1 MLQMIIADDDRLI
14 RESLSR
20 LIDWTSH
27 GISVSAVAR
36 TGEEALNQVLTL
48 RPDILLTDIEM
59 PHMTGTQ
66 LLKTLRQENIPC
78 EVIFLSAYS
87 NFAYAQEAVRYGAF
101 NYLLKPVD
109 ESQLINTVTRC
120 RNQILLRQN
129 ELQLLSQD
137 KQIHTM
143 ACTSGLKSLIL
154 QNSQSGD
161 SLADAQLLHII
172 GFPQDENTSIGA
184 ICLTMDSQGPED
196 ARLTMDSREL
206 EAACLSVRG
215 LECEDGFPANPRP
228 ETGGF
233 CADTKGRISGHPT
246 GNISHAS
253 PQLLPLSSTETM
265 LLFLAPTPS
274 SNRLCQYMEQYAERL
289 LPFIPAEARICVSTV
304 HTCRQI
310 GRLYPE
316 CCFARLLT
324 RFYGDK
330 AVSLFRQVQSVSED
344 SAPMPGPGQLLSLFR
359 EDGRNIDSALKS
371 LFLSFIPNGMLYNL
385 HDMKLRCLSLL
396 DGLGR
401 ESNPFSCSAADW
413 ESDFMFSFKKD
424 ILACGSV
431 TALYEAMVRIL
442 YRLFVHS
449 LEENSPKSRLVH
461 KTLQYIR
468 ENYAHATLSDVS
480 ATLYISPSYLSRL
493 FASEMDESFS
503 RYLMRYRIN
512 IAKEKLRNP
521 EAKLYAIAESV
532 GYSDLAHFSKA
543 FKLIEGISPGKYRKE
558 YGGL

>member
-20 LIDWTSH
+20 LINWEDY
-27 GISVSAVAR
+27 GISVSAVAQ
-36 TGEEALNQVLTL
+36 TGEEALNQVLAL

-87 NFAYAQEAVRYGAF
+87 NFSYAQEAVRYGAF

-129 ELQLLSQD
+129 EQQLISQD
-137 KQIHTM
+137 KQIQAM
-143 ACTSGLKSLIL
+143 AYANGLKALIL
-154 QNSQSGD
+154 QNSQAGD
-161 SLADAQLLHII
+161 SLADTQLLHII
-172 GFPQDENTSIGA
+172 GFPQDENTSIGGV
-184 ICLTMDSQGPED
+184 CLTMDSKELGDISLTIPGNKPE
-196 ARLTMDSREL
+196 
-206 EAACLSVRG
+206 
-215 LECEDGFPANPRP
+215 
-228 ETGGF
+228 
-233 CADTKGRISGHPT
+233 
-246 GNISHAS
+246 
-253 PQLLPLSSTETM
+253 PQLLPLSSTESM
-265 LLFLAPTPS
+265 LLFLAPS
-274 SNRLCQYMEQYAERL
+274 SSANWLSQHMEQYARQL
-289 LPFIPAEARICVSTV
+289 LPLLPPEVRMYISTV
-304 HTCRQI
+304 HTCRHI

-316 CCFARLLT
+316 CCFAGLLT
-324 RFYGDK
+324 HFYGDK
-330 AVSLFRQVQSVSED
+330 PISLFQEVHSLSED
-344 SAPMPGPGQLLSLFR
+344 GSPMPGPEQLLQSFR
-359 EDGRNIDSALKS
+359 TDSRSIDAALKK
-371 LFLSFIPNGMLYNL
+371 LFLSFVPNGMLYNL

-401 ESNPFSCSAADW
+401 ESNPFSCSVADW

-424 ILACGSV
+424 ILSCNNV
-431 TALYEAMVRIL
+431 TALYDAMVQIL

-449 LEENSPKSRLVH
+449 SKENSPKSRLIH

-480 ATLYISPSYLSRL
+480 TTLYISPSYLSRL

-543 FKLIEGISPGKYRKE
+543 FKLIEGVSPGKYRKE
-558 YGGL
+558 HGIS